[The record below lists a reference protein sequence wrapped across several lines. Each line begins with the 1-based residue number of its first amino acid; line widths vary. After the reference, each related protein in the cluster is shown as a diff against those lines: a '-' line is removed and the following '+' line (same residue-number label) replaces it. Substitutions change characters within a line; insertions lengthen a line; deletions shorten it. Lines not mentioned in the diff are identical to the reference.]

1 MREIV
6 IKGGTILSMD
16 DKIGDLHRGDILI
29 TGEKISRVAENIRAP
44 NAKLIDAQN
53 KIWVIRVE
61 KIT

>member
-29 TGEKISRVAENIRAP
+29 TGEKISRVAKTIRAP